1 MWIQVRLCI
10 NENIPVVPVP
20 GPSAV
25 VAAISASGLST
36 DEFTFGKFCSGT
48 YSCALTVRASF
59 FELFLPYGLPLGSLQ
74 LLNMCNVQLDLFLS
88 KLHLEE
94 RGWWFQQMRR
104 QLKYSMF
111 LRTNSAVSWGNFT
124 IIWWIKVF
132 HICLSPTYCTDIS
145 LRVIYHSSS
154 SSSSTICFNLY
165 NLIINDIWFG
175 TFAGIDCM
183 KILHSSWLS

>member
-1 MWIQVRLCI
+1 MLKRLKQGEIVALISDAGTPGISDPGTELVRLCI

-94 RGWWFQQMRR
+94 RG
-104 QLKYSMF
+104 
-111 LRTNSAVSWGNFT
+111 
-124 IIWWIKVF
+124 
-132 HICLSPTYCTDIS
+132 
-145 LRVIYHSSS
+145 
-154 SSSSTICFNLY
+154 
-165 NLIINDIWFG
+165 
-175 TFAGIDCM
+175 
-183 KILHSSWLS
+183 

>member
-36 DEFTFGKFCSGT
+36 DEFTFGKFRTGT

-88 KLHLEE
+88 MLHLEE

-111 LRTNSAVSWGNFT
+111 LRTNSSSFLRKLYHYLVNQGISYMSISNLLYWYFSQSNLSFQFQ
-124 IIWWIKVF
+124 F
-132 HICLSPTYCTDIS
+132 HYLLQSI
-145 LRVIYHSSS
+145 
-154 SSSSTICFNLY
+154 
-165 NLIINDIWFG
+165 
-175 TFAGIDCM
+175 
-183 KILHSSWLS
+183 